1 MLAEIWAAFY
11 SVIRVV
17 RTDQWAVFDRELPEL
32 FERSQML
39 LELCKVVFG
48 KYSPYLASFNNIVL
62 HHCWQAHASPPTLAG
77 PRYIYSLPAPQAHAL
92 KRTYNLSFDD
102 STVEMMHYSLSQLST
117 VGHGGGRARG
127 RGRARGASASARGG
141 GASA

>member
-1 MLAEIWAAFY
+1 MRHPAYKLCVMLAEIWTAFY

-17 RTDQWAVFDRELPEL
+17 RTNQWALFDRELPEL

-62 HHCWQAHASPPTLAG
+62 HHCWQAHASHPP
-77 PRYIYSLPAPQAHAL
+77 YSTADTFTCSYMCLSPPNR
-92 KRTYNLSFDD
+92 RTPS
-102 STVEMMHYSLSQLST
+102 
-117 VGHGGGRARG
+117 
-127 RGRARGASASARGG
+127 SARTT
-141 GASA
+141 SALMTRLSR